1 MKLQNTNINIRVPKK
16 MHEQLVEITKE
27 RGVNYSMVIRR
38 MIKEYISK
46 NGEMFDDLDSYG
58 CE

>member
-27 RGVNYSMVIRR
+27 RGINYSMVIRR

-46 NGEMFDDLDSYG
+46 NGEMFDDLSSYG
-58 CE
+58 CV